1 LDKYQ
6 IIAQKVAL
14 NPFAC
19 VSFAT
24 SILLILCLSKGI
36 IECLVC
42 MFIFMLDVFV
52 LSFGLAF
59 GRIHT
64 HTHTHA
70 HFVLPIRLR
79 DRECNCNQK
88 PR

>member
-1 LDKYQ
+1 
-6 IIAQKVAL
+6 
-14 NPFAC
+14 
-19 VSFAT
+19 
-24 SILLILCLSKGI
+24 
-36 IECLVC
+36 